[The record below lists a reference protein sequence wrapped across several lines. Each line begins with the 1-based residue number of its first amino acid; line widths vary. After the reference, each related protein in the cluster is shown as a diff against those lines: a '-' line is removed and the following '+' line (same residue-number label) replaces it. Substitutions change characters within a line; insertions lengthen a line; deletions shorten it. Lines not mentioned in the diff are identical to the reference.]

1 MFYLGMDVAKA
12 KLDCCLLLDEASGKR
27 KTKVVKNT
35 QSGIVDL
42 LAWVAK
48 QNVFPETLHIV
59 MEATGIYH
67 EQAAMALADAGVM
80 VSIINPAQV
89 KDFGRGLAVRT
100 KTDGVDSVVLARY
113 GALLKPKAWVP
124 PPQEARVLQALLVR
138 REAIAQDLQRERNR
152 QEKAG
157 ATDTPALIHTSL
169 EESIRFLA
177 KQLAQLQTDIDEHI
191 DKHSNLQKD
200 RALLQSIPAIG
211 PQVGSKILSVIH
223 NHDFGSAEQLAA
235 YLGLVPVERQSGSS
249 VLGRARMSKAGPA
262 RIRAVLYMASVVGTR
277 YNPHVKAVY
286 ERLLARGKSKMSSL
300 GAAMRKLVHLCFG
313 VLKTQQP
320 YQHDYLKNA

>member
-35 QSGIVDL
+35 QLGIIDL
-42 LAWVAK
+42 LAWIAK
-48 QNVFPETLHIV
+48 QNVSPEALHIV
-59 MEATGIYH
+59 MEATGVYH
-67 EQAAMALADAGVM
+67 EQAAMALTDAGVM

-100 KTDGVDSVVLARY
+100 KTDGVDSVVLVRY

-138 REAIAQDLQRERNR
+138 REAIAQDLHRERNR

-157 ATDTPALIHTSL
+157 ATDTPALIHKSL
-169 EESIRFLA
+169 KESIGFLV
-177 KQLAQLQTDIDEHI
+177 KQLAQLQKDIDAHI

-200 RALLQSIPAIG
+200 RALLQSIPAVG
-211 PQVGSKILSVIH
+211 PQVGSNMLSVMH

-262 RIRAVLYMASVVGTR
+262 RIRAVLYMAAVVGTR

-320 YQHDYLKNA
+320 YQHDYLK